1 MANLEKNEGKGP
13 AKAKDMSSAV
23 SSTEKIRTW
32 VSLIKS
38 FLSSIE

>member
-1 MANLEKNEGKGP
+1 MANLEKKDGKSH

-32 VSLIKS
+32 VIYIKLFS
-38 FLSSIE
+38 YSIE